1 MASFRIGPQVCFH
14 LLESEGGGSDGGG
27 AAEGE
32 EQQGGTAE
40 AGDQVPE
47 MGKGQRLSTSMN
59 KHIIFMPCV
68 C

>member
-1 MASFRIGPQVCFH
+1 MWPPLGLVCFH

-32 EQQGGTAE
+32 EQQGGAAK

-47 MGKGQRLSTSMN
+47 TGKG
-59 KHIIFMPCV
+59 
-68 C
+68 

>member
-1 MASFRIGPQVCFH
+1 MASFRICPYVCFH

-32 EQQGGTAE
+32 EQQGGAAK

-47 MGKGQRLSTSMN
+47 TGKG
-59 KHIIFMPCV
+59 
-68 C
+68 

>member
-1 MASFRIGPQVCFH
+1 MIKGLLKGKVASFRIGPQVCFH

-32 EQQGGTAE
+32 EQQGGAAK

-47 MGKGQRLSTSMN
+47 TGKG
-59 KHIIFMPCV
+59 
-68 C
+68 

>member
-1 MASFRIGPQVCFH
+1 MASFRIVSWVCFY

-32 EQQGGTAE
+32 EQQGGAAK

-47 MGKGQRLSTSMN
+47 TGKG
-59 KHIIFMPCV
+59 
-68 C
+68 